1 MKKLNLDNVQE
12 FTRFKN
18 PVGGFIC
25 EIKTIEDVPE
35 KEYLKVGY
43 DIAEAIS
50 PEQEEFVGMYSKRKD
65 ERGFDYPSTIVSY
78 KEKSLPFFKGFV
90 TAVEASNDGYTWDND
105 ETKFIGK
112 RVGFVIGEEEYEGKD
127 KSGAPKVKVR
137 TYVAERHSVDAIKN
151 GDFKVP
157 EFKKLEQKTVTRE
170 ANPFATNGSKP
181 AEENSSSEPVPVG
194 FEEMEDEC
202 PF

>member
-1 MKKLNLDNVQE
+1 MKKLNLDNVQT

-137 TYVAERHSVDAIKN
+137 TYVAERHSVDAIKD